1 MAPAPTFAEIIL
13 GWHDFYLLA
22 GTVAATL
29 MGLLFVALSLHWD
42 VVLEDSKTHL
52 HAIAIEAF
60 GAFIIVAFLSLLMLA
75 PSSSGR
81 PLGASLMILGGLR
94 LVIGLRHSRVMWKSD
109 DESFRRAEMIYR
121 SVVIPAAFALLA
133 WSGFLVFRRNFDV
146 GLGLLTMTVILLL
159 GMGARASWDLLV
171 RVGRLKMKAGQRP
184 IS

>member
-1 MAPAPTFAEIIL
+1 MPPAPTFAETVL

-60 GAFIIVAFLSLLMLA
+60 GAFLIVVFLSLLMLA
-75 PSSSGR
+75 PTASAR
-81 PLGASLMILGGLR
+81 PLGFSLMLLGGLR
-94 LVIGLRHSRVMWKSD
+94 IVMGLRHSRVLWSSS
-109 DESFRRAEMIYR
+109 DESFRRPEMIYR
-121 SVVIPAAFALLA
+121 SIVIPAAFAVLA
-133 WSGFLVFRRNFDV
+133 WCGYLIFRRDFDG
-146 GLGLLTMTVILLL
+146 GLPMLTLAVIALL

-171 RVGRLKMKAGQRP
+171 RVGRLKMRAGQRP

>member
-1 MAPAPTFAEIIL
+1 MPPASPFAETLL

-42 VVLEDSKTHL
+42 VVLEDSRTHL

-60 GAFIIVAFLSLLMLA
+60 GAFLIVAFLSLLMLA
-75 PSSSGR
+75 PTASAR
-81 PLGASLMILGGLR
+81 PLGFALMLLGGLR
-94 LVIGLRHSRVMWKSD
+94 LVIGLRHSRVLWSSS

-121 SVVIPAAFALLA
+121 SVIIPGAFVLLG
-133 WSGFLVFRRNFDV
+133 WCGFLIFRRDFDS
-146 GLGLLTMTVILLL
+146 GLAMLTVAVILLL
-159 GMGARASWDLLV
+159 GMGARAAWDLLV

>member
-1 MAPAPTFAEIIL
+1 MPPAPTFAEIL
-13 GWHDFYLLA
+13 HGWHDFYLLA
-22 GTVAATL
+22 GTIAATL

-60 GAFIIVAFLSLLMLA
+60 GAFLIVAFLSLLMLSPTA
-75 PSSSGR
+75 SARALGFSLLM
-81 PLGASLMILGGLR
+81 LGAAR
-94 LVIGLRHSRVMWKSD
+94 LVMGLRHSRVLWSSS
-109 DESFRRAEMIYR
+109 DESFRRSEMIYR

-133 WSGFLVFRRNFDV
+133 WCGFLIFRRNFDE
-146 GLGLLTMTVILLL
+146 GLSMLTVAVVLLL

-171 RVGRLKMKAGQRP
+171 RVGRLKMRAGQRP